1 MKVTFT
7 KPLQNLFL
15 HLTQGII
22 LNLKLWKLFNF
33 FEVSSQDGSTLVPG
47 AAGEGIHEDLELR
60 SYQEELAAKAKAGD
74 NCIIVAP
81 TGSGKT
87 HVAMEII
94 RVGRKYCSSRS
105 QFTGQ
110 QQ

>member
-1 MKVTFT
+1 M
-7 KPLQNLFL
+7 
-15 HLTQGII
+15 
-22 LNLKLWKLFNF
+22 F
-33 FEVSSQDGSTLVPG
+33 FCIWVHCREIMAFVKFFIEVSSLDGSTLVP
-47 AAGEGIHEDLELR
+47 EGIHEDLELR

-94 RVGRKYCSSRS
+94 RVGRKYHC
-105 QFTGQ
+105 
-110 QQ
+110 